1 MIEFPLTAS
10 PLHLEHYFLQALRF
24 ETKENFDRDQ
34 MALTPAPEDLKWNLE
49 NGNVKD
55 GIFAFRLTLQLPP
68 ENERFAYAFE
78 IILTGIFKVDDKY
91 KGDAEKIADA
101 NGPAVLFGAAREIIA
116 TVSGR
121 GHFPAL
127 SLPTVHFQDLVREPI
142 KKAKSNPKTKPSDK
156 KSKALKGKSSK
167 RQPVSS

>member
-34 MALTPAPEDLKWNLE
+34 MALMPAPEDLKWNLE
-49 NGNVKD
+49 NRDAED

-78 IILTGIFKVDDKY
+78 IILTGIFKVDGKY
-91 KGDAEKIADA
+91 EGDTQKIADA
-101 NGPAVLFGAAREIIA
+101 NAPAVLFGAAREIIA
-116 TVSGR
+116 SVTGR

-127 SLPTVHFQDLVREPI
+127 SLPTVHFQNLVREPP
-142 KKAKSNPKTKPSDK
+142 KKVKVKPKPKTKPTTK
-156 KSKALKGKSSK
+156 KTKALKSK
-167 RQPVSS
+167 PSE